1 MEQNAQ
7 RELRTVSPEWTVSEL
22 MACIAKALVSDGPA
36 LAFSPTSHTHVP
48 SRVSLVLS
56 TTGSSGLVKEVG
68 LSASALLTSARAA
81 NNFLAASFGNSWSLL
96 LPLNHIAGVNVLIR
110 SLELGTEPID
120 LRNLD
125 LRNRDGELPKVDF
138 TAIVPTQ
145 LFKALNGDDHLLAH
159 LIGAKA
165 VLIGGAPISTD
176 LIAQAKMAG
185 INLVTSYGMTETA
198 GGFIYNGVPLVES
211 EIKLTSQ
218 NCLAIKGSVLAS
230 TYIGAEPLWQTQ
242 FEDGWF
248 ITKDLAKFEGEKLVV
263 IGRSDDVIISGG
275 ENISLDA
282 VEGAL
287 AARFTG
293 KTFGALAKNDARWGD
308 ALHVAIVGEDLPA
321 ESEINDFLVE
331 KFGVSAKPKGFLYPP
346 ELPLIGIGKVDRK
359 KLMQLI
365 AEVPN

>member
-22 MACIAKALVSDGPA
+22 MARIAKALVSDGPA
-36 LAFSPTSHTHVP
+36 LAFSPTVHTHVP
-48 SRVSLVLS
+48 SRVSLVLA
-56 TTGSSGLVKEVG
+56 TTGSSGLVKKVG

-81 NNFLAASFGNSWSLL
+81 NNFLNADFGNSWSLL
-96 LPLNHIAGVNVLIR
+96 LPLSHIAGVNVLIR

-120 LRNLD
+120 LRN
-125 LRNRDGELPKVDF
+125 RDGEFPKADF

-145 LFKALNGDDHLLAH
+145 LFNALNGDDRLLAH

-165 VLIGGAPISTD
+165 VLIGGAPISED
-176 LIAQAKMAG
+176 LKVRAQKAE

-198 GGFIYNGVPLVES
+198 GGFVYNGVPLAES
-211 EIKLTSQ
+211 EIKLTDQ
-218 NCLAIKGSVLAS
+218 NCVAIKGSVLAS
-230 TYIGAEPLWQTQ
+230 TYLGAESLWEAQ

-248 ITKDLAKFEGEKLVV
+248 VTQDLAKFEDEKLVV

-282 VEGAL
+282 IENAL

-293 KTFGALAKNDARWGD
+293 KTFVALAKEDARWGG
-308 ALHVAIVGEDLPA
+308 ALHLAIVGEDTPA
-321 ESEINDFLVE
+321 ESEIVDFLAE
-331 KFGVSAKPKGFLYPP
+331 NFGVSAKPKGFLYLS
-346 ELPLIGIGKVDRK
+346 ELPLLGIGKVDRN
-359 KLMQLI
+359 KLAQLI
-365 AEVPN
+365 SEVPN